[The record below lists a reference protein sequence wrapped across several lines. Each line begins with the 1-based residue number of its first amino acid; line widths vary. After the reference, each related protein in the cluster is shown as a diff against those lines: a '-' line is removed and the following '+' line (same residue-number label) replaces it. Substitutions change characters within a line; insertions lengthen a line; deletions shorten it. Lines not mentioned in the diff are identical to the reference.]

1 MAQFVIISIGTSIVK
16 ELATIFCL
24 QISKIALSYFTQTA
38 RLGIALVLNELIFW
52 KYLKQVLFRR
62 ILCINN
68 DFIGIWLEI
77 TNLVIAAYLT
87 MVQAHGTE
95 FQAEVDPNIVI
106 HFYFPGISIKMNI
119 ILYGLILLQL
129 LFASIHYL
137 LKKPMKN
144 QVMHINIQ
152 PSEPIQVEF
161 LPMNNLQFNPEL
173 LNLKIIGVI
182 LTTILT
188 IWFLFG
194 LRIYR
199 WGNKTAEL
207 IALVFGYNSSMP
219 ILEFADMLRPT
230 LLAFLQLVIACAYFG
245 NSKKMQ
251 RFTQN
256 LLKCRWEEL

>member
-1 MAQFVIISIGTSIVK
+1 M
-16 ELATIFCL
+16 
-24 QISKIALSYFTQTA
+24 SYFTQTA

-62 ILCINN
+62 ILCIDN

-87 MVQAHGTE
+87 MVQSHGTE
-95 FQAEVDPNIVI
+95 FQAEVDPNSFK
-106 HFYFPGISIKMNI
+106 HFYFPDISIKMNI

-137 LKKPMKN
+137 LKKPKKN